1 MFDKS
6 ITSGSTTSQHAWMAN
21 ALFDLAAYAAKNG
34 LTTMHEQLSLTVAVA
49 LNGGLETEVEMRRPP
64 VPVLENVFDLRKFR

>member
-1 MFDKS
+1 MMKD
-6 ITSGSTTSQHAWMAN
+6 TTTIGCTIDQHAWMAN

-49 LNGGLETEVEMRRPP
+49 LNGGLETKVDMGQPP
-64 VPVLENVFDLRKFR
+64 VPVLENVLNFKEFR